1 MAMVYRG
8 NKRYYY
14 RSVREGNRVRRI
26 YLGKQELA
34 DEAERLHQLDREAR
48 RIAREHL
55 RTLMAQDDEILRA
68 LREKL
73 KEAETGMLKLG
84 YRYIA
89 GAYRKMTKRTIKKQ
103 PLEIRRAL
111 RHSTGHHQS
120 QTPSHQAPT
129 CCLHPATGGGRLPAH
144 SQPTRDQ
151 GDIVFYTEERSKSQ
165 VQNWSAHGLEP
176 RGDRG
181 NWGATTDPTCACEC
195 PGYQPKPGP
204 YKSVN
209 SQTPQSCLHP
219 AKGGRRPQAHSQPTN
234 NQGEIVFYT
243 DEKSKSQ
250 VQNRSAHGLE
260 PWGDRGNWGGWGAR
274 HVVLFDFFVMPSQMG
289 FRL

>member
-34 DEAERLHQLDREAR
+34 DEAERLHQLDREGR
-48 RIAREHL
+48 RIAREHM
-55 RTLMAQDDEILRA
+55 RSLMAQDDEILKA
-68 LREKL
+68 LRAKL

-84 YRYIA
+84 YRYIS
-89 GAYRKMTKRTIKKQ
+89 GAYRKMTKRTIKQQ
-103 PLEIRRAL
+103 PPEIRRAL

-120 QTPSHQAPT
+120 QTPSHQTPT

-151 GDIVFYTEERSKSQ
+151 GEIVFYTEEKSKSQ

-181 NWGATTDPTCACEC
+181 NCVVTTDPTRACL
-195 PGYQPKPGP
+195 
-204 YKSVN
+204 
-209 SQTPQSCLHP
+209 SCLHP
-219 AKGGRRPQAHSQPTN
+219 ATSGRRPQAHSQPTN
-234 NQGEIVFYT
+234 NQGKIVFYT

-250 VQNRSAHGLE
+250 AQNWTAHGLE
-260 PWGDRGNWGGWGAR
+260 PRGDRGNCGGAWGACFLLCFWSFLAVPGSSLVGGQPR
-274 HVVLFDFFVMPSQMG
+274 TQGKKAGRKVSC
-289 FRL
+289 